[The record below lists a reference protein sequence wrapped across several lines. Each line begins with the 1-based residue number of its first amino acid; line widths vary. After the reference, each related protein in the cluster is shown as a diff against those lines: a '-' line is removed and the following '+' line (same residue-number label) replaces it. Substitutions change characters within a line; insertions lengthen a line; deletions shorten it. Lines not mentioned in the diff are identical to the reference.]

1 MRATYV
7 TRRGRR
13 VRFDIATKSPEI
25 RRLRNLQWSVAGFW
39 LAVFF
44 ALSVL
49 SALIVLDGDAS
60 GPEFD
65 GLHDADR
72 LARLPQLAVA
82 LAWFLTF
89 LPILPVPT
97 RQQGLRRCVW
107 LLAATGALWIVWVL
121 ARVRK

>member
-7 TRRGRR
+7 TRRGRW
-13 VRFDIATKSPEI
+13 VRFAIATATPEI

-39 LAVFF
+39 LAVCF
-44 ALSVL
+44 ALNLL
-49 SALIVLDGDAS
+49 SELLVLDGDPSAH
-60 GPEFD
+60 EFA
-65 GLHDADR
+65 GLREADH
-72 LARLPQLAVA
+72 LARVALLAVA

-89 LPILPVPT
+89 LPVLPVPT
-97 RQQGLRRCVW
+97 RHRGLQHCRW